1 MLKLL
6 VDSHTHTIA
15 SAHAYSTV
23 EELAHAAE
31 RRGLQLLAIT
41 DHAPYLADSSHELH
55 FMNYNVLP
63 ERFDSVEMLYG
74 VELNIMDSAGT
85 VDLKPEI
92 LKQQDI
98 CIASYHTACTPA
110 GTIEENTNA
119 YLGAMQNPYVNI
131 IGHPEDGNVPVDF
144 EQLVEMAKKTHVMLE
159 VNNSSLRPASY
170 RINTHENIL
179 TMLRLCKQME
189 VSVSVGTDAHFSGAV
204 GVFDLAL
211 QVLSEVDFPERLI
224 ANTNVEKFK
233 RLLYA
238 RR

>member
-1 MLKLL
+1 MLQLL
-6 VDSHTHTIA
+6 VDSHSHTIA

-23 EELAHAAE
+23 EEMARAAGLK
-31 RRGLQLLAIT
+31 GLQLLAIT

-63 ERFDSVEMLYG
+63 RYFGSVEMLYG
-74 VELNIMDSAGT
+74 VELNILDSKGT
-85 VDLKPEI
+85 VDLSPEI
-92 LKQQDI
+92 LRRQDI

-110 GTIEENTNA
+110 GNLEENTSA
-119 YLGAMQNPYVNI
+119 YLGAMENPFVNI

-144 EQLVEMAKKTHVMLE
+144 ERLVEKAKEEHVLLE

-179 TMLRLCKQME
+179 TMLRLCKKME

-211 QVLSEVDFPERLI
+211 QALSEADFPEHLI
-224 ANTNVEKFK
+224 ANTDADRFK
-233 RLLYA
+233 RLL
-238 RR
+238 